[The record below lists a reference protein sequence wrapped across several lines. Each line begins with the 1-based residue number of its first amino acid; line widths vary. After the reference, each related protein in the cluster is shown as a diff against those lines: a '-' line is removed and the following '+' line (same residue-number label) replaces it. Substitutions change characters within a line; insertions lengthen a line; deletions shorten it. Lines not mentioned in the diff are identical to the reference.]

1 MSSVFDAK
9 GFIEEQVVAIRA
21 AVGDGRAIIACS
33 GGVDSTTAAA
43 LASRVLG
50 DRLLAVYVDTGLMR
64 KGETEQ
70 VSKTLKSLR
79 VTFKVFHA
87 ADLFFAALKGVTDPE
102 KKRSIIGE
110 KFIEVF
116 EREAEGFRA
125 GFLVQG
131 TIAPDWIESG
141 GQLRDR
147 IKTHHNVGGLPA
159 VMKLKLVEPLRDL
172 YKDEVR
178 QVARALVVSVSE
190 RQPFPGPALAV
201 RCLGEVT
208 PEAVEIVRAASAIV
222 EEEIEAAAKAGAM
235 PLPWQYFAVL
245 VPLKS
250 VGVHGDLRVYG
261 RTVAVRA
268 VESVDGMTASY
279 SRVPHEV
286 LDRISVRITN
296 EVRDVNRVVYD
307 VSNKP
312 PATIEWE

>member
-1 MSSVFDAK
+1 MFDAK
-9 GFIEEQVVAIRA
+9 GFIEEQVAAIRA

-33 GGVDSTTAAA
+33 GGGDSTTAAV
-43 LASRVLG
+43 LASRALG

-64 KGETEQ
+64 KGETEE
-70 VSKTLKSLR
+70 VAKTLKSLG
-79 VTFKVFHA
+79 VKSKVVHA
-87 ADLFFAALKGVTDPE
+87 TDLFFGALKGVTDPE
-102 KKRSIIGE
+102 RKRAIIGG

-178 QVARALVVSVSE
+178 QAARALGVSVSE

-208 PEAVEIVRAASAIV
+208 PEAVEIVRSACAIV

-261 RTVAVRA
+261 RTIAVRA

-279 SRVPHEV
+279 SRIPHEV